1 MHRWRFKVTEWR
13 LGKLQW
19 GQDAPPPLPAEQPRH
34 PNPTQSLSICAGQ
47 EGFQKHGISTDY
59 AVSVQPE
66 ALHGSKALHRGVPS
80 SVLVSVYG
88 KPPGRLVHILPSF
101 LQHLARCSAAQI
113 AVEDLSGDVR
123 SFSHNKCSYALP
135 LRKEAPNQ
143 NAALF
148 SGQQPAAMEVDI
160 ILGSHRSYEASPGAF
175 MTPVHTFFCAWLPS
189 KYAESKSN
197 GRLLLH
203 LYRHRTVGP

>member
-123 SFSHNKCSYALP
+123 SFRYT
-135 LRKEAPNQ
+135 
-143 NAALF
+143 F
-148 SGQQPAAMEVDI
+148 SPFVFNVIPGGIA
-160 ILGSHRSYEASPGAF
+160 SYEYIDQLCSVTTSAPMLCPLGRKHPIKTLPCFPGSSLQQWKLTLF
-175 MTPVHTFFCAWLPS
+175 
-189 KYAESKSN
+189 
-197 GRLLLH
+197 
-203 LYRHRTVGP
+203 